1 MHLFSFEAKRYERYH
16 FPMDGLIA
24 KAAGY
29 LAANMRTLKD
39 APLVFVVAVWAAFLG
54 AYLLV
59 DWRYTGILEQR
70 GAAIETLSAQFK
82 VAERSAAELREKLA
96 AASQTAVERDPD
108 GVFQFGRQ
116 VGAVQQ
122 PRIDEAAGM
131 ALFAAI
137 TGATNL
143 NVQRDIEYRNLVLH
157 IRTVGLENQAT
168 VGGQAS
174 RALQFVTCDIVDR
187 VQTP

>member
-1 MHLFSFEAKRYERYH
+1 
-16 FPMDGLIA
+16 MDVLIS
-24 KAAGY
+24 KAVDY
-29 LAANMRTLKD
+29 LAANIGTLKD

-59 DWRYTGILEQR
+59 DWRYTAILEQR
-70 GAAIETLSAQFK
+70 SAAVETLRARLE
-82 VAERSAAELREKLA
+82 VAERSAAELREKLV
-96 AASQTAVERDPD
+96 AASLPAAERDPN
-108 GVFQFGRQ
+108 GVYQFGRQ

-122 PRIDEAAGM
+122 PRIDEAARV

-137 TGATNL
+137 TGATKL
-143 NVQRDIEYRNLVLH
+143 NVQRDFEYHDLVLH

-168 VGGQAS
+168 IAGQTS

>member
-1 MHLFSFEAKRYERYH
+1 
-16 FPMDGLIA
+16 MDRPIS
-24 KAAGY
+24 KAVDY
-29 LAANMRTLKD
+29 LAANIRTLKD

-70 GAAIETLSAQFK
+70 GAAIETLRARLE
-82 VAERSAAELREKLA
+82 VAERSTAELREKLA
-96 AASQTAVERDPD
+96 AASQPAAGRDPD

-137 TGATNL
+137 TGATKL
-143 NVQRDIEYRNLVLH
+143 NVQRDIEYRDLVLH

-168 VGGQAS
+168 IGGQAS